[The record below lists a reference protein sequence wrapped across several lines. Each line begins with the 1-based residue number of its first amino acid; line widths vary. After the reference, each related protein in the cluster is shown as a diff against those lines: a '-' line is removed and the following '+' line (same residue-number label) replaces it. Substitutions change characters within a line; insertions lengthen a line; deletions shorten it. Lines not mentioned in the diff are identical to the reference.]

1 MIREFCGGG
10 KVVVGGVIDDF
21 SGNVP
26 SFKGQVMFE
35 IHSEWSKNAIHLGLQ
50 MVSLH

>member
-1 MIREFCGGG
+1 MGVRWWW
-10 KVVVGGVIDDF
+10 GGVIDDF

-26 SFKGQVMFE
+26 SLKGQVMFK